1 MPGTQDELKIK
12 ALVLCSET
20 IAKYAMLLGL
30 ERYNMDKERCGNYIG
45 QLERINELKAKLYNL
60 ENCLE
65 DLYSELND
73 ADILLEDEDMEEL
86 DEALAGQLKW
96 KQTR

>member
-1 MPGTQDELKIK
+1 MSETQNELKKK
-12 ALVLCSET
+12 ALILCGET

-30 ERYNMDKERCGNYIG
+30 ERYNMDKDRCGNYIG

-65 DLYSELND
+65 DLYGDLND
-73 ADILLEDEDMEEL
+73 ADILLEDDDIERL
-86 DEALAGQLKW
+86 DEALAGQRP
-96 KQTR
+96 TR

>member
-12 ALVLCSET
+12 ALVLCGET

-65 DLYSELND
+65 DLYGELND
-73 ADILLEDEDMEEL
+73 ADITLGDEEIEEL
-86 DEALAGQLKW
+86 DEAMSGRRAN
-96 KQTR
+96 

>member
-1 MPGTQDELKIK
+1 MSETQNELKKK
-12 ALVLCSET
+12 ALVLCGKT

-30 ERYNMDKERCGNYIG
+30 ERYNMDKDRCGNYIG

-65 DLYSELND
+65 DLYGDLND
-73 ADILLEDEDMEEL
+73 ADILLEDEDIERL
-86 DEALAGQLKW
+86 DEALAGQLAS
-96 KQTR
+96 RN

>member
-1 MPGTQDELKIK
+1 MSETENELKKK
-12 ALVLCSET
+12 ALILCGET

-30 ERYNMDKERCGNYIG
+30 ERYNMDKDRCGNHIG

-65 DLYSELND
+65 DLYNDLND
-73 ADILLEDEDMEEL
+73 ADIVLGDEEIDAL
-86 DEALAGQLKW
+86 DEVMSGRLAS
-96 KQTR
+96 RS

>member
-1 MPGTQDELKIK
+1 MSETENELKKK
-12 ALVLCSET
+12 AIILCGET

-30 ERYNMDKERCGNYIG
+30 ERYNMDKDRCGNYIG

-65 DLYSELND
+65 DLYGDLND
-73 ADILLEDEDMEEL
+73 ADILLEDEDIERL
-86 DEALAGQLKW
+86 DEAMAG
-96 KQTR
+96 RMAN

>member
-1 MPGTQDELKIK
+1 MSETQNELKKK
-12 ALVLCSET
+12 ALILCGET

-30 ERYNMDKERCGNYIG
+30 EQYNLNKDRCGNYIG

-65 DLYSELND
+65 DLYGDLND
-73 ADILLEDEDMEEL
+73 ADILLEDEDIERL
-86 DEALAGQLKW
+86 DEALAGQLAG
-96 KQTR
+96 

>member
-1 MPGTQDELKIK
+1 MSETQNELKKK
-12 ALVLCSET
+12 AIILCGET

-30 ERYNMDKERCGNYIG
+30 ERYNMDKDRCGNYIG

-65 DLYSELND
+65 DLYSDLND
-73 ADILLEDEDMEEL
+73 ADIVLEDEEMEQL
-86 DEALAGQLKW
+86 DAALTGQLAG
-96 KQTR
+96 